1 MHKYKASVL
10 LNEWAVGIPA
20 REWNRNFSASWYADR
35 ALVVRRAV
43 ILCSHG
49 ELAAVR
55 LNPLPGEDAPVFI
68 LADGPSPYF
77 APVRYA
83 NAEKAVARQR
93 GARVFKLPF
102 SPFACGRWSAGGTD
116 ARDCGNLAVEAALR
130 RAPGVAGYGDRPFDF
145 LYPEGYEKLAR
156 SLARLVSAPDEDHR
170 VMLEAALAHELLKTS

>member
-1 MHKYKASVL
+1 MPKYKASVL
-10 LNEWAVGIPA
+10 VNEWAAGIPA
-20 REWNRNFSASWYADR
+20 SEWIRQSRHNWYADR

-83 NAEKAVARQR
+83 NVEKAVARQR

-102 SPFACGRWSAGGTD
+102 SPFARGRWSANGTV

-130 RAPGVAGYGDRPFDF
+130 RAPGVAGPGDRPFSF
-145 LYPEGYEKLAR
+145 LYPEGYEALVRKYAPRVLA
-156 SLARLVSAPDEDHR
+156 SDEDHR
-170 VMLEAALAHELLKTS
+170 VMREAALAHELLKTP